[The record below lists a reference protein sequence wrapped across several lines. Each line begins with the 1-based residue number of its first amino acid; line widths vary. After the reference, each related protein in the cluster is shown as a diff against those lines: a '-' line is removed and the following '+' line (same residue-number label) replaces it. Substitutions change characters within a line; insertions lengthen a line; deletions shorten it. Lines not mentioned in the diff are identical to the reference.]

1 MRRDSD
7 VALVIKYQFHD
18 QENFPEDPC
27 EENTAKKRKIPSAAS
42 RNVGVLD
49 YSRIKLSAAMFGYYL
64 EAECLK
70 FSVDCHRYLP

>member
-1 MRRDSD
+1 MHRDSD
-7 VALVIKYQFHD
+7 VAFVIKYQFHD
-18 QENFPEDPC
+18 QENFDDPC